1 MTILTSQR
9 DLEALCERLKAADFV
24 TVDTEFMRD
33 RTYYSKLCLIQVADD
48 DGAVAIDPLSDGID
62 LAPFWALLNQSPVL
76 KVFHACRQ
84 DLEIVYHATG
94 RVPAPIFDTQVAAMV
109 CGFGDSVGYET
120 LVTQITG
127 GRLDKGARFT
137 DWSRRP
143 LSQRQIDYA
152 LGDVTH
158 LRKIYEKLSARL
170 DAAER
175 RSWVEEEMTLLT
187 DPKTYEI
194 DPEDTWRRVKF
205 RSRSPRYFAQIQA
218 IAAWREREAQSRDI
232 PRNRVAR
239 DEALLEI
246 AAHTPDSAEALDQ
259 VRGLSKNFG
268 RSRSGK
274 ALLEV
279 VQRTQEIP
287 KEDLPEPPAP
297 GRRASPGP
305 VADLLKVFLKLRAKE
320 SEVAPKLLA
329 SSDDIDLLA
338 LSDDADIPAKHG
350 WRYEIFGRDALAIK
364 HGELVLI
371 PNGNRIAAVARNEL

>member
-9 DLEALCERLKAADFV
+9 DLEALCARLDAAEFV

-48 DGAVAIDPLSDGID
+48 DGAVAIDPLSEDID
-62 LAPFWALLNQSPVL
+62 LAPFWTFLNRSQVL

-94 RVPAPIFDTQVAAMV
+94 HVPAPIFDTQVAAMV

-120 LVTQITG
+120 LVTQMTG

-158 LRKIYEKLSARL
+158 LRKIYEKLSTRL

-194 DPEDTWRRVKF
+194 DPEEAWRRVKF
-205 RSRSPRYFAQIQA
+205 RSRSPRYFAQIRA
-218 IAAWREREAQSRDI
+218 LAAWREREAQSRDI

-246 AAHTPDSAEALDQ
+246 AAHTPDTADALDQ

-279 VQRTQEIP
+279 VRLTQEIP
-287 KEDLPEPPAP
+287 KAGLPEPPAP
-297 GRRASPGP
+297 TRRASPGP

-338 LSDDADIPAKHG
+338 ISDDADIPAKHG
-350 WRYEIFGRDALAIK
+350 WRYEIFGKDALAIK

-371 PNGNRIAAVARNEL
+371 PNGNRIATVARSEL